1 MRIEWKAAREKTG
14 GGKWGM
20 KRRSNGRVW
29 QGYFHGDRAVERF
42 FLPKIHSSRFEIMEV
57 AFNLDRVKQWLKK
70 VETKIERYHF
80 SKFSWIF
87 CNFVKDIRCNICA
100 KLILL
105 FRKRTPSDDDLFSLF
120 RSVFNKTYQF
130 ITGHLFLNFNNF
142 RWKEIILNN
151 CTPNFNFFLFYRNI
165 QKYLAIIGVH
175 FEWDPSE
182 IFSIHEKKG
191 EKKESIT
198 RYRRWWGGDKRE
210 DRGRNEKL
218 IEPKAVT
225 RLRVNWIFRFHDSSP
240 SLFSFISFSFLFSLL
255 SLSLSLFFSPRR
267 NSMERGRKGCKLDSS
282 GH

>member
-1 MRIEWKAAREKTG
+1 MERNYFKQLHSTAAFQILISFCFIEKP
-14 GGKWGM
+14 
-20 KRRSNGRVW
+20 
-29 QGYFHGDRAVERF
+29 Q
-42 FLPKIHSSRFEIMEV
+42 HSEI
-57 AFNLDRVKQWLKK
+57 
-70 VETKIERYHF
+70 
-80 SKFSWIF
+80 S
-87 CNFVKDIRCNICA
+87 FV
-100 KLILL
+100 
-105 FRKRTPSDDDLFSLF
+105 
-120 RSVFNKTYQF
+120 
-130 ITGHLFLNFNNF
+130 
-142 RWKEIILNN
+142 
-151 CTPNFNFFLFYRNI
+151 
-165 QKYLAIIGVH
+165 GVH

-182 IFSIHEKKG
+182 IFSIREKKG

-240 SLFSFISFSFLFSLL
+240 SLFSFISFSFLFPLLSL